1 MVLVIPRLVEGSLP
15 IDTPR
20 ALLVGEHRLIL
31 ASLAQWVWGTPVN
44 IPIEMLSRTDAALSR
59 IEEGHH
65 ERLLC
70 DLRAPPIPATELAAQ
85 LAQRNETTRVIL
97 LGDEEDAPELVSAL
111 DCGAA
116 GFFTRDASA
125 EEFIE
130 GVQAVVAGHCAIGG
144 NLARR
149 ALARLSGREAASR
162 GALHP
167 PPPPERTLLS
177 PPGPA
182 HS

>member
-15 IDTPR
+15 IDPPR
-20 ALLVGEHRLIL
+20 ALLVGEHRRIL
-31 ASLAQWVWGTPVN
+31 PSVAQLVSGPPLT
-44 IPIEMLSRTDAALSR
+44 IPIEMLSRTAAALSR

-65 ERLLC
+65 ELLLC
-70 DLRAPPIPATELAAQ
+70 DLRSSPIPATELAAQ
-85 LAQRNETTRVIL
+85 LAQRNEATRVIL

-130 GVQAVVAGHCAIGG
+130 GVQAVVAGHCAIGRH
-144 NLARR
+144 LARR
-149 ALARLSGREAASR
+149 AFGRPSGPQR
-162 GALHP
+162 
-167 PPPPERTLLS
+167 
-177 PPGPA
+177 
-182 HS
+182 